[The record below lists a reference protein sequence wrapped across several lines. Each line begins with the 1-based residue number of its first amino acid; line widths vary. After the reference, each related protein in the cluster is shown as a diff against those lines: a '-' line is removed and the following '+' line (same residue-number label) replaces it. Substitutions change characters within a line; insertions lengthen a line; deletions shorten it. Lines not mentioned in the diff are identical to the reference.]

1 MLTPYERPFP
11 SISASLSPVGCRSS
25 RSPYDVGSR
34 SCVASDGRVSLRAG
48 FRGGAVA
55 PLGVMIS
62 WRPPRR
68 CTRISMRMLRAL
80 RSVMAIKTTI
90 DRGLFLEKALFQL
103 DVSSMESGKFAV
115 QRNPVD
121 SHALLQETRQLFE
134 MQTRAGG

>member
-1 MLTPYERPFP
+1 
-11 SISASLSPVGCRSS
+11 
-25 RSPYDVGSR
+25 
-34 SCVASDGRVSLRAG
+34 
-48 FRGGAVA
+48 
-55 PLGVMIS
+55 
-62 WRPPRR
+62 
-68 CTRISMRMLRAL
+68 
-80 RSVMAIKTTI
+80 MAIKTTI